1 MCAICWNSVCVWCV
15 LKSRVC
21 LLSQERMTFKP
32 PKLHLNFSQT
42 PFDGLFTHTQHLHS
56 LFKTFA
62 FSFIEEMYPLNKNNK
77 HMANQ
82 SKIKLWNSSLHIA
95 NKLPLHYITIFSYST
110 WGESMCVF
118 LFPVI
123 LQTDLKYRCL
133 GALSL
138 LMNIQ
143 NINMNINI
151 LKMESY
157 RCTVQLAIVT
167 GTTCLSMPRCV

>member
-1 MCAICWNSVCVWCV
+1 MPFVETVFVFDVFWNLESVSC
-15 LKSRVC
+15 LKRRW
-21 LLSQERMTFKP
+21 LLNPQSYTWTFHKHP
-32 PKLHLNFSQT
+32 LTPCSHIHNIYTAFSK
-42 PFDGLFTHTQHLHS
+42 HS
-56 LFKTFA
+56 LSALLMKC
-62 FSFIEEMYPLNKNNK
+62 IHWINNNK

-82 SKIKLWNSSLHIA
+82 SKINLWNSSLHIA
-95 NKLPLHYITIFSYST
+95 NKLPQHYSTIFSYST

-123 LQTDLKYRCL
+123 SQTGLKYRCL